1 MIGVAVGG
9 SELHGS
15 FAPLG
20 LRHVCIEVLDPGLQ
34 RFFCRAA
41 VAFNGQL
48 LETALFDGCLIVIA
62 RGLGLITNRFVSFG
76 IARLKIERGL
86 LQAGK
91 GIAVDTPG
99 RDPAQLGACGLF
111 QRDGGCEGLVVFNLF
126 DGKRLGNRG
135 QA

>member
-1 MIGVAVGG
+1 MTPG
-9 SELHGS
+9 SRG
-15 FAPLG
+15 
-20 LRHVCIEVLDPGLQ
+20 
-34 RFFCRAA
+34 FFCRAA
-41 VAFNGQL
+41 IAFNGQL

-62 RGLGLITNRFVSFG
+62 RGLGLIANRFVSFG

-91 GIAVDTPG
+91 CIAVDTPG

-111 QRDGGCEGLVVFNLF
+111 QCGGGREGLIVFNLF
-126 DGKRLGNRG
+126 DGKRLGDRW